1 MRWTAVIV
9 SVVLLLAGV
18 SYTLAQMEPAP
29 EETKM
34 AGATQQKKSGGDKS
48 KAPAQ
53 KPQTPQQQ
61 QLAMPSAETIVL
73 LLRNTLITLNDA
85 LQTGNYT
92 VLRDRGAP
100 GFSNANSA
108 GKLSQIFANL
118 ASRGLDLSV
127 VSVLTPQLT
136 EAPTLDQKAGMLRLK
151 GYFPSQPVQINFEIL
166 YQVVGGRWRL
176 FGIAVTPSQAAPPS
190 DSAPG

>member
-53 KPQTPQQQ
+53 KAQQQ

-108 GKLSQIFANL
+108 AKLSQIFANL
-118 ASRGLDLSV
+118 QSRGIDMSV

-136 EAPTLDQKAGMLRLK
+136 EAPTLDQKAHMLRLK

-176 FGIAVTPSQAAPPS
+176 FGMAVTPSQAAPPS

>member
-1 MRWTAVIV
+1 MRWTAVIAG
-9 SVVLLLAGV
+9 VVLLLVAN
-18 SYTLAQMEPAP
+18 SPAEAQKEPAP
-29 EETKM
+29 KETKM
-34 AGATQQKKSGGDKS
+34 AGATQQKKSGGAKS

-53 KPQTPQQQ
+53 KPQQQ
-61 QLAMPSAETIVL
+61 QLAMPGAETIVL

-100 GFSNANSA
+100 GFGNANSA
-108 GKLSQIFANL
+108 AKLSQIFANL
-118 ASRGLDLSV
+118 QSRGIDLSV

-136 EAPTLDQKAGMLRLK
+136 EAPTLDQEARMLRLK

-176 FGIAVTPSQAAPPS
+176 FGIAVTPSEAAPPS